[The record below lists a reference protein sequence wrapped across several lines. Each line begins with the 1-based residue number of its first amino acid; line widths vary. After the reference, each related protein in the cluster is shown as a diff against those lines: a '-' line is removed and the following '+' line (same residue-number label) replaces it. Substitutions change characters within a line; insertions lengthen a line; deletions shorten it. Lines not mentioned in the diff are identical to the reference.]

1 MLRWIL
7 VYLGVGPRKL
17 YRQPHLLSAHA
28 LVLKMRDTAAGRITP
43 YAQLSVSTECVCA
56 AVWSSMHSKGSVPDQ
71 SVTCSANALGLR
83 IVRQIA

>member
-43 YAQLSVSTECVCA
+43 YAQLEI
-56 AVWSSMHSKGSVPDQ
+56 G
-71 SVTCSANALGLR
+71 N
-83 IVRQIA
+83 